1 MSYFDIRFT
10 NERIALDIA
19 AFAEKNGN
27 TTVDDILPI
36 AATPCCI
43 IPFKKVDDADLKM
56 LMVAMKKFIQKH
68 SRFLNFTKAAI
79 IEGLKL
85 EWLPTLEADDKVRML
100 AGIKLIESVDENGII
115 TFNEKLYNLFST
127 HQKPDRDKY
136 GLEPYSAKTSSK
148 WAKAPKVKITS
159 ADPIPQLAEKLAP
172 YIDWY
177 KQNWDFQQ
185 ENMEGYK
192 WTAVKHFQPS
202 FDINAD
208 DLAANFREALS
219 KEVNL
224 LSGPMYMPK
233 SLLIKNAYFSP
244 EEVRAAL
251 VAIFDESRPLYD
263 RVDEFMATFAQIH
276 EANKKAGH
284 HKERDN
290 DMQSE
295 RAASVYLSFMHPDK
309 HYIYKYTMWNE
320 FVESIGFQCPPLS
333 QYPSK
338 LFGYNLYCN
347 QIRNVLLADS
357 EPPHCWSA
365 TSPKITVTGI
375 CSRKIS
381 STVSPIIFLASN
393 LSLDNTIKSNR

>member
-19 AFAEKNGN
+19 AFAEKNGS

-43 IPFKKVDDADLKM
+43 IPFKEVDDADLKM
-56 LMVAMKKFIQKH
+56 LMVAMKKFMQKH

-100 AGIKLIESVDENGII
+100 AGIKLIEAVEENGII

-127 HQKPDRDKY
+127 HQKPDRNKY

-148 WAKAPKVKITS
+148 RAKAPKVKITS
-159 ADPIPQLAEKLAP
+159 ADPIPQLTEKLAP

-177 KQNWDFQQ
+177 KQNWEYFQHG
-185 ENMEGYK
+185 NMEGYK
-192 WTAVKHFQPS
+192 WTAVKHFQS
-202 FDINAD
+202 TFNIDAD
-208 DLAANFREALS
+208 NLAANLREALS

-251 VAIFDESRPLYD
+251 VALFDESRPVYD
-263 RVDEFMATFAQIH
+263 RVDEFLATFAQIH

-284 HKERDN
+284 HEERDN

-309 HYIYKYTMWNE
+309 HYLYKYTMWNE
-320 FVESIGFQCPPLS
+320 FVDAIGFQCPPLS

-347 QIRNVLLADS
+347 QIRNVLLVDS
-357 EPPHCWSA
+357 ELTALLERDQPDDNSNGHLLTQDFIYCIA
-365 TSPKITVTGI
+365 YH
-375 CSRKIS
+375 
-381 STVSPIIFLASN
+381 FLN
-393 LSLDNTIKSNR
+393 LESEPRQYDNA